1 MWSAKDRNYL
11 YRDVFEDFYR
21 YMGTDIPMDDVFNIK
36 VNINKDPEGY
46 EKLRN
51 LFVGFFSDNDI
62 VISYLNLGYV
72 GLKDYDAAMDLIES
86 FVRIKN
92 NISGSSLDIHESNPD
107 KVFQKLV
114 EYEKVFDKEEIG
126 QLSKLRGLAYDK
138 SVFTIRELFDF
149 FNFEF
154 KTYFV
159 EANNSRQTFE
169 SVVRLIIEI
178 FNYDQEYILTHDQ
191 VMVENLIQRWKEETN
206 NDFDLCR
213 YEKFKDLIF
222 EAASSD
228 DADWNSPLRTI
239 FHTIGSVVGWI
250 ANDFRSDKR
259 DIAIRSFMK
268 ILQNMI
274 EN

>member
-1 MWSAKDRNYL
+1 MYH
-11 YRDVFEDFYR
+11 DVFEDFYR

-191 VMVENLIQRWKEETN
+191 AMIENLIQRWKEETN

-268 ILQNMI
+268 VLQNMV
-274 EN
+274 ESD

>member
-1 MWSAKDRNYL
+1 M

-36 VNINKDPEGY
+36 VDISKDPEGY

-51 LFVGFFSDNDI
+51 LFVGFFGDNDI
-62 VISYLNLGYV
+62 VITYLNLGYV
-72 GLKDYDAAMDLIES
+72 GLKEYDAATDLIEN

-92 NISGSSLDIHESNPD
+92 NISESNLDIHGSNPD
-107 KVFQKLV
+107 EVFQLLV

-126 QLSKLRGLAYDK
+126 QLRKLRGLAYDK

-149 FNFEF
+149 FHFEF

-268 ILQNMI
+268 ILQNMV
-274 EN
+274 ESN